1 VSTVSCGHDISCS
14 VQSNATLSKIHFAGI
29 TLHVEADG
37 SSGAHGYANVTVPK
51 TAIPD
56 ISATHVFVDNNKL
69 SSSEVIIT
77 SNSTSYFI
85 YFTFT
90 FHSPVKIDIQ
100 LSAPQQTP
108 NAPTILG
115 IDQTLFYEIIG
126 GIIAAIVIVSAFVV
140 VARRRKTKP
149 PA

>member
-1 VSTVSCGHDISCS
+1 M
-14 VQSNATLSKIHFAGI
+14 
-29 TLHVEADG
+29 
-37 SSGAHGYANVTVPK
+37 TVPK
-51 TAIPD
+51 SSIPHAD
-56 ISATHVFVDNNKL
+56 ELHVFVDNNKL
-69 SSSEVIIT
+69 SNSAVTIT
-77 SNSTSYFI
+77 SNSTDYFI

-126 GIIAAIVIVSAFVV
+126 GVVAAIVIVSSVVV
-140 VARRRKTKP
+140 VAGRRKTKP
-149 PA
+149 LA

>member
-1 VSTVSCGHDISCS
+1 L
-14 VQSNATLSKIHFAGI
+14 SNATLSNVKIAGN
-29 TLHVEADG
+29 TLHIEADG
-37 SSGAHGYANVTVPK
+37 TPGAHGYANVTVPK
-51 TAIPD
+51 SEIPNID
-56 ISATHVFVDNNKL
+56 DMHVFVDNSKL
-69 SSSEVIIT
+69 NSGVTVT
-77 SNSTSYFI
+77 SNSTAYFI

-126 GIIAAIVIVSAFVV
+126 GIIAAIVIVSAVVV
-140 VARRRKTKP
+140 VARRRKTKT